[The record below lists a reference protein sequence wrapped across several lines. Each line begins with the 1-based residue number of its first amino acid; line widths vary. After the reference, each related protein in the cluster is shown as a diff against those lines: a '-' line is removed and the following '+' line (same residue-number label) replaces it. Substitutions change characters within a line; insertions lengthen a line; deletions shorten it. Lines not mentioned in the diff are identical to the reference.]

1 MAVYFPQWLWNQGL
15 SSKKALENPE
25 NTYRTKGY
33 TRTMEQRARTHA
45 DLDAMLIGQKSVP
58 KGCRVLNVSPQGMML
73 QCEPDG
79 RLLTFRDSDLVDIH
93 LTVQHGGGRKKFAIP
108 AIVNRVDIKSI
119 DVVFQHPNSELLK
132 LIEAYRVSDAH
143 MMKASIAHSPHEG
156 GAKVTALPNK
166 PALTANEPDEETGGR
181 RNSRRTIYPV
191 LATVILSVCI
201 AAGTYLYTSGIDSRI
216 SVLET
221 ITINQTNELAEMR
234 SRIFSSSLQ
243 EGRYASLNAR
253 LQALTD
259 AFGTLEGKLDTV
271 ISRQPVT
278 ADKATEQTATETIA
292 TGGNEI
298 PISITTENPPG
309 AGTDTSAKPSS
320 RVAESGT
327 GQTTLAGGTQ
337 AVSARTGSA
346 TTRGQS
352 PETRDADT
360 TNPDIA
366 ASQQATAAVQEASAA
381 VDSTGNEKSGAVNEE
396 EKAGLTASI
405 GTGPWIINLLSS
417 RSKRDTDRLAE
428 IAAAHGIP
436 VVQSRAI
443 VKGKEYWRLQVTGFS
458 NASEAKNY
466 ALPVKQKLGI
476 KDVWIF
482 RQKG

>member
-1 MAVYFPQWLWNQGL
+1 
-15 SSKKALENPE
+15 
-25 NTYRTKGY
+25 
-33 TRTMEQRARTHA
+33 MEQRARTHA

-143 MMKASIAHSPHEG
+143 MMEASIALSPNES
-156 GAKVTALPNK
+156 ATKVTALPNR
-166 PALTANEPDEETGGR
+166 PAGTANVQTEDTTVRQNGR
-181 RNSRRTIYPV
+181 RATYPV

-201 AAGTYLYTSGIDSRI
+201 AAGTYLYTSGIDSRLN
-216 SVLET
+216 VLET

-278 ADKATEQTATETIA
+278 ADSATGKAATETIA
-292 TGGNEI
+292 TGSNEI
-298 PISITTENPPG
+298 PISITMENPPG
-309 AGTDTSAKPSS
+309 AGADPIEKQPSLVTASNTEQTILADRPQAAPVSNVSTAAKG
-320 RVAESGT
+320 V
-327 GQTTLAGGTQ
+327 
-337 AVSARTGSA
+337 
-346 TTRGQS
+346 S
-352 PETRDADT
+352 PETRGADSAG
-360 TNPDIA
+360 PVIA
-366 ASQQATAAVQEASAA
+366 ATQQENVAGQQNVAAVN
-381 VDSTGNEKSGAVNEE
+381 STTNEKSGTGNEAD
-396 EKAGLTASI
+396 KTGVPAST

-417 RSKRDTDRLAE
+417 RSKQDTDRLAE
-428 IAAAHGIP
+428 IAAANGIP

>member
-1 MAVYFPQWLWNQGL
+1 
-15 SSKKALENPE
+15 
-25 NTYRTKGY
+25 
-33 TRTMEQRARTHA
+33 MEQRARTHA

-132 LIEAYRVSDAH
+132 LIEAYRISDAH
-143 MMKASIAHSPHEG
+143 MMEASIALSPNEG
-156 GAKVTALPNK
+156 GARVTALPNK
-166 PALTANEPDEETGGR
+166 PAVTVNAQEEEPGPR
-181 RNSRRTIYPV
+181 QSRRRALYPV

-201 AAGTYLYTSGIDSRI
+201 AAGAYLYTSGIDSRLN
-216 SVLET
+216 VLET

-271 ISRQPVT
+271 ISGQPLI
-278 ADKATEQTATETIA
+278 ADSAVKAAATEIIA
-292 TGGNEI
+292 TGGKEI
-298 PISITTENPPG
+298 PISISMENPPG
-309 AGTDTSAKPSS
+309 ADPDTTAKPSS
-320 RVAESGT
+320 RETIPDNEPTILADRPEPESTMPATAREQSTAT
-327 GQTTLAGGTQ
+327 GSTDT
-337 AVSARTGSA
+337 ARTAIA
-346 TTRGQS
+346 TTQ
-352 PETRDADT
+352 PANMAE
-360 TNPDIA
+360 
-366 ASQQATAAVQEASAA
+366 QQDTAAT
-381 VDSTGNEKSGAVNEE
+381 DSTASKVSIPRSEVEKPRVTTSTGD
-396 EKAGLTASI
+396 
-405 GTGPWIINLLSS
+405 GPWIINLLSS

>member
-1 MAVYFPQWLWNQGL
+1 
-15 SSKKALENPE
+15 
-25 NTYRTKGY
+25 
-33 TRTMEQRARTHA
+33 MEQRARPHA

-143 MMKASIAHSPHEG
+143 MMEASIAHSPHEG

-166 PALTANEPDEETGGR
+166 PAGTATVQNEEAGGR
-181 RNSRRTIYPV
+181 QGSRRVIYPV

-201 AAGTYLYTSGIDSRI
+201 AAGAYLYTSGIDSRLN
-216 SVLET
+216 VLET

-271 ISRQPVT
+271 ISRQPVA
-278 ADKATEQTATETIA
+278 ADNATEQTATETIA

-298 PISITTENPPG
+298 PISITTENPAVAG
-309 AGTDTSAKPSS
+309 ADAAAKPSS
-320 RVAESGT
+320 RVT
-327 GQTTLAGGTQ
+327 GSNTEQAILTDRTQ
-337 AVSARTGSA
+337 AAPASTESA
-346 TTRGQS
+346 TTQGQS
-352 PETRDADT
+352 SETRDADT
-360 TNPDIA
+360 ARRDIA
-366 ASQQATAAVQEASAA
+366 ARQQENVSVQQDAAV
-381 VDSTGNEKSGAVNEE
+381 VDSADNEKSGTVNEE
-396 EKAGLTASI
+396 EKTGITAGT

-417 RSKRDTDRLAE
+417 RRKQDTDRLAR
-428 IAAAHGIP
+428 IAATHGIP

-443 VKGKEYWRLQVTGFS
+443 VKGKEYWRLQMTGFS
-458 NASEAKNY
+458 SAAEAKNY
-466 ALPVKQKLGI
+466 AIPVKQKLGI

>member
-1 MAVYFPQWLWNQGL
+1 
-15 SSKKALENPE
+15 
-25 NTYRTKGY
+25 
-33 TRTMEQRARTHA
+33 MEQRARTHT

-93 LTVQHGGGRKKFAIP
+93 LTVQRGGSRKKFAIP

-143 MMKASIAHSPHEG
+143 MMEASIALSPQEG
-156 GAKVTALPNK
+156 GAKVTTLPNK
-166 PALTANEPDEETGGR
+166 PAADTADTQQEETGQR
-181 RNSRRTIYPV
+181 QSSRRLLYPV

-201 AAGTYLYTSGIDSRI
+201 AAGAYLYTSGIDSRLN
-216 SVLET
+216 VLET
-221 ITINQTNELAEMR
+221 ITINQTNELAEIR

-259 AFGTLEGKLDTV
+259 AFGTLESKLDTV
-271 ISRQPVT
+271 ITGRPVT
-278 ADKATEQTATETIA
+278 ADSATGAAATETIA
-292 TGGNEI
+292 TGSNEI
-298 PISITTENPPG
+298 PISITMGNPPG
-309 AGTDTSAKPSS
+309 AGADTTARPSS
-320 RVAESGT
+320 VITKPDNE
-327 GQTTLAGGTQ
+327 QTILADRPQPAPVSTVTSTTREQ
-337 AVSARTGSA
+337 APETGSA
-346 TTRGQS
+346 
-352 PETRDADT
+352 DAAI
-360 TNPDIA
+360 PAVAIA
-366 ASQQATAAVQEASAA
+366 QQANAAGQQNASEPDGTDSKVSSSANDVEKTGVTA
-381 VDSTGNEKSGAVNEE
+381 STGD
-396 EKAGLTASI
+396 
-405 GTGPWIINLLSS
+405 GPWIINLLSS

-458 NASEAKNY
+458 NASEAKDY